1 MMNTMIPLT
10 VANTLDQTNK
20 QRIEAQPDQTLKS
33 VIKLQQLAPAG
44 QFDVYDQSGKVI
56 SNEKASLHRD
66 STVYV
71 GVAKVAGG
79 RFDVGFDLDDD
90 DDDGWDLDDDQDL
103 VKPREVIFILQDERR
118 ISAIPNDGELLIQT
132 YQRVNGRP
140 RDNSPMEI
148 MDGDG
153 NVVS

>member
-20 QRIEAQPDQTLKS
+20 QRIEAQPNQTLKS

-44 QFDVYDQSGKVI
+44 EFDVYDQSGKVI
-56 SNEKASLHRD
+56 SNEKASQHRD
-66 STVYV
+66 GTVYV

-79 RFDVGFDLDDD
+79 QFQPGFDLDDD

-103 VKPREVIFILQDERR
+103 VKPREVIFILQDESRV
-118 ISAIPNDGELLIQT
+118 SATPNDGEMLIQT
-132 YQRVNGRP
+132 YQRVTILRWKLW
-140 RDNSPMEI
+140 MEKA
-148 MDGDG
+148 M
-153 NVVS
+153 S